1 MEILPG
7 EETIEQTIK
16 ISRANEI
23 MSCRTYVVNKD
34 SHIPESYFEKARF

>member
-1 MEILPG
+1 MEILLG

-16 ISRANEI
+16 ISRANKN
-23 MSCRTYVVNKD
+23 MPCGTYVVNTD